1 MISFI
6 ITINVIGFM
15 LLYVLLFRLIKRARY
30 YRKLEEIYEQ
40 ASKVPSRVSTKGDV
54 RRLKKYRPY
63 VKALKRKISTLIFIN
78 MVIFLVVY
86 ASMLFSTIFIVDKY
100 SVLLVESPVAIPFF
114 SYYSLE
120 DGKMYVH
127 VYVIMLL
134 AFAMTTYPVM
144 REMRI
149 KKS

>member
-1 MISFI
+1 MISLI

-15 LLYVLLFRLIKRARY
+15 LLYVLLFRLIKRTRY

-40 ASKVPSRVSTKGDV
+40 ASKVPGKVSTKGDV
-54 RRLKKYRPY
+54 RRLKKYKPY
-63 VKALKRKISTLIFIN
+63 VKALKRKMSTLIFLNIA
-78 MVIFLVVY
+78 IFLAVY
-86 ASMLFSTIFIVDKY
+86 ASMLFSTILIVNKY

-120 DGKMYVH
+120 DRKMYIY
-127 VYVIMLL
+127 VYTIVLL
-134 AFAMTTYPVM
+134 AFAMTTYPVT